1 MIIHLYFHT
10 TKFIFTPE
18 TKGIFSMKP
27 ILSRHVLLPLMSII
41 TFMLSIVVF
50 FAAWL
55 MCNGNRLASAPNPRM
70 SPIVEAIRKA
80 IPAVVN
86 ISTERIIG
94 TVPKQNDTSFM
105 GASGE
110 VVKSNDQNRSYSLG
124 SGCVISR
131 TGIVLTNAH
140 VVQRASKINIK
151 LSDNRI
157 YQGRVFAEDSLNDI
171 ALVMIEDP
179 PSNLTEIS
187 CECGAKPMLG
197 ESVIALGNP
206 FGLDSSVTRGV
217 ISALDRKFTQE
228 GNIIF
233 SDIIQ
238 TDAVVYPGNSGG
250 PLINQSG
257 NMIGMN
263 VAFHKS
269 AHGISFAIPLPRIE
283 YVIAKWL
290 IPERTD
296 NLSFGL
302 IPDVAVSESGAR
314 EFIIADVIQ
323 SSPAEKA
330 GLRKGDII
338 TSIDGERFPCILFLS
353 RKLISVKENKEV
365 RISLKSGKTVSVT
378 PVRMQNYDGVMQAK
392 QKLGIEVNE
401 LNSNIAQLL
410 GFSMTSGVVVSAVL
424 NGGDD
429 EMKRGDIIFSID
441 DFVIHSMDDLSRVLA
456 RYQTGNQVNITLM
469 SFPGE
474 GGKQKPVKKTID
486 FTIR

>member
-1 MIIHLYFHT
+1 
-10 TKFIFTPE
+10 
-18 TKGIFSMKP
+18 MKP
-27 ILSRHVLLPLMSII
+27 ILSRHILLPLMSMIM
-41 TFMLSIVVF
+41 FMLSIIVF
-50 FAAWL
+50 SAAWF
-55 MCNGNRLASAPNPRM
+55 MCSGNRMPGASNPRM

-80 IPAVVN
+80 IPSVVN

-94 TVPKQNDTSFM
+94 TAPKLGDATFM
-105 GASGE
+105 GASSE
-110 VVKSNDQNRSYSLG
+110 VVKTNDRNSSYSLG
-124 SGCVISR
+124 SGCVISK

-179 PSNLTEIS
+179 PSNLVEIS
-187 CECGAKPMLG
+187 CEYGAKPMLG

-217 ISALDRKFTQE
+217 ISALDRKFTEE

-283 YVIAKWL
+283 RIIAKWL

-302 IPDVAVSESGAR
+302 IPDVMISESGAT
-314 EFIIADVIQ
+314 EFVIADVIP
-323 SSPAEKA
+323 SSSAEKA

-338 TSIDGERFPCILFLS
+338 TSINGERFPCILFLS
-353 RKLISVKENKEV
+353 RKLISVKENNEV

-378 PVRMQNYDGVMQAK
+378 PVKMENCDGIMLAK
-392 QKLGIEVNE
+392 QKLGMEVNE
-401 LNSNIAQLL
+401 LNANIAGFL

-424 NGGDD
+424 DGGGD
-429 EMKRGDIIFSID
+429 EITRGNIIFSID
-441 DFVIHSMDDLSRVLA
+441 DFVIHSMNDLSSVLA
-456 RYQTGNQVNITLM
+456 RYQAGDQVNITLM
-469 SFPGE
+469 SFPGD
-474 GGKQKPVKKTID
+474 GAKQKPVKKTVD

>member
-1 MIIHLYFHT
+1 MIIHLYFLT

-55 MCNGNRLASAPNPRM
+55 MFSGNRIPGASNPRM

-80 IPAVVN
+80 IPSVVN
-86 ISTERIIG
+86 ISTERVIG
-94 TVPKQNDTSFM
+94 TTSKPSGTSFM
-105 GASGE
+105 GASSE
-110 VVKSNDQNRSYSLG
+110 IVKSQDQNRSYSLG
-124 SGCVISR
+124 SGCVISSA
-131 TGIVLTNAH
+131 GIVLTNAH

-157 YQGRVFAEDSLNDI
+157 YQGLVFAEDSLNDI

-179 PSNLTEIS
+179 PSNLAEIS
-187 CECGAKPMLG
+187 CEYGAKPMLG

-228 GNIIF
+228 ENVMF

-283 YVIAKWL
+283 RVIAKWL

-296 NLSFGL
+296 NLFFGV
-302 IPDVAVSESGAR
+302 IPDEIVSESGIR
-314 EFIIADVIQ
+314 EFVVADIIPL
-323 SSPAEKA
+323 SPAEKA

-338 TSIDGERFPCILFLS
+338 TSIDGERFPCLLSLS

-365 RISLKSGKTVSVT
+365 RVSLKSGKTLSVT
-378 PVRMQNYDGVMQAK
+378 PVRMENYDGVMQAK
-392 QKLGIEVNE
+392 QKLAIEVNE

-424 NGGDD
+424 NGGG
-429 EMKRGDIIFSID
+429 EIKRGDIIFSID
-441 DFVIHSMDDLSRVLA
+441 DFVIHSMNDLSSVLA
-456 RYQTGNQVNITLM
+456 RYQPGDSVDITLM
-469 SFPGE
+469 SFPGD
-474 GGKQKPVKKTID
+474 GAKQKPVKKTID